1 MPKPKP
7 FIFNDENT
15 ENHHGFFIATNGI
28 SLARFND
35 NPVMLSNHINANESV
50 LGHWEGMYTEN
61 GMLLGFP
68 VFDIEDEEVQKI
80 VGKVERGHIKGCSM
94 GILFNPED
102 LSYIGGKVVLT
113 KCELTE
119 VSIVAVPS
127 NKASVQLYKSEN
139 EAYSDDEISS
149 LCLSLKENEFEI
161 TDNMKKITLSLAVLT
176 ALKFDKNTPEVEVDA
191 VEQAVLA
198 LQNENTNLKAKN
210 LSLEAKFEAEQE
222 TKITGLVELSI
233 KEGRIPATKKEDFI
247 NLAKADFNL
256 AKSTLES
263 IPTKAN
269 LSASVTPPANSG
281 SVTTKEAF
289 LKLSTAEQLQFK
301 TESPEEYKK
310 LFTKNK

>member
-80 VGKVERGHIKGCSM
+80 VGKVQRGHIKGCSM
-94 GILFNPED
+94 GILFHPED

-127 NKASVQLYKSEN
+127 NKASVQLYKSDN
-139 EAYSDDEISS
+139 EAYSDDEIQS
-149 LCLSLKENEFEI
+149 LCLSLKTNEFEI
-161 TDNMKKITLSLAVLT
+161 IDMKKITLSLAVLT
-176 ALKFDKNTPEVEVDA
+176 ALKFDKNTPEVDVDA

-198 LQNENTNLKAKN
+198 LQTENTNLKAKN

-222 TKITGLVELSI
+222 TKITELVELSI

-289 LKLSTAEQLQFK
+289 LKLSQTEQLKFK
-301 TESPEEYKK
+301 DENPDEYKK